1 MNIEGLLKNLD
12 KEKLNKIM
20 NDPKVQEKMK
30 NVDLT
35 KLLAEVKNNP
45 ELLEQLK
52 KLF

>member
-20 NDPKVQEKMK
+20 NDPKVQEKLR
-30 NVDLT
+30 NTDLS
-35 KLLAEVKNNP
+35 KLMAEVRNNP
-45 ELLEQLK
+45 EILEQLK

>member
-1 MNIEGLLKNLD
+1 MNIEGLIKNLD
-12 KEKLNKIM
+12 KEKLNKIIS
-20 NDPKVQEKMK
+20 DPKVQEKMK

>member
-20 NDPKVQEKMK
+20 NDPKVQEKLK
-30 NVDLT
+30 NADLA
-35 KLLAEVKNNP
+35 KLLSEVKSNP
-45 ELLEQLK
+45 EIIEQLK

>member
-12 KEKLNKIM
+12 KEKLSKVM

-30 NVDLT
+30 NVDIS

-45 ELLEQLK
+45 EIIEQLK